1 VRRGRRGGP
10 RLGTGIHHTRLCHMD
25 PELGL
30 IALGDFV
37 LLGILLSIDL

>member
-1 VRRGRRGGP
+1 
-10 RLGTGIHHTRLCHMD
+10 MD
-25 PELGL
+25 PEFGL